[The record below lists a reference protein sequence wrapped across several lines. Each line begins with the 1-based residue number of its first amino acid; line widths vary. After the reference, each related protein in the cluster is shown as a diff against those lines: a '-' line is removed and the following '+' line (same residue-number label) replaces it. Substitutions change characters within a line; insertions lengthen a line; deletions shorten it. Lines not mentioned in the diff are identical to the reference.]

1 MKELLK
7 GKAIVLFLVFMFGV
21 CCVQEEQIKMD
32 SSREN
37 NLIMVNA

>member
-1 MKELLK
+1 MRELLK

-32 SSREN
+32 NSNQN
-37 NLIMVNA
+37 NLILINA